1 MIGLYVD
8 ERPCVIDGTQH
19 IGIDYRES
27 ALTDVES
34 GREGLHIR
42 LRLPSTPENDRILG
56 NAADAESAER
66 FNAEYHR
73 ARVVVDGANIFE
85 GTAYLDGV
93 EIERGAASYLLEI
106 IGGSSQ
112 WAKSAAREMFNEIGV
127 EYDARLDMN
136 EICDSWES
144 DSPVKFLPVHR
155 DKYELQNGV
164 TTPYAPERILTTD
177 DYHPFLSVVAMLRA
191 IFESAGYRVESRF
204 FESELFRSLYVSGAY
219 PTTDVTSRIEQMDFR
234 AGRLESVTATANYA
248 GRVYVSPSVA
258 ANSLGNV
265 VDVVEESL
273 VDEAGNEVLTGF
285 YSNGGCFVIDENG
298 AVTFTP
304 TTAVKVGFEYALK
317 FACKYRIATRYTLKS
332 FDHIYFEQE
341 ITIPFE
347 LTNRFVDH
355 RESARPGYEYR
366 VVIFDYSDDYDYRL
380 RCKGDNKWFNVA
392 DISSR
397 TALVQAPAGVAAITQ
412 VELLRKVRG
421 TSQYEACTEDWA
433 LYGGHVAY
441 EGTTEVEMTL
451 RTPAVDV
458 TPTSPKYF
466 DAIYFGGGEPGWPVT
481 LLPGT
486 TLRPIFTSTKGY
498 GSLLTFAD
506 VAQISV
512 RQNRLLD
519 AVRHLFNLRIYTDER
534 EKRVYIEP
542 FDDFVRKDEI
552 YDWSDRVDLSQPILI
567 EELAGSVHERRTLC
581 YNDED
586 GTVRRYNAENDEVF
600 GAWSFDVDSRAAIEG
615 EQVLCNPLFTSTIN
629 DDEVYANAESAL
641 VMQVC
646 DRDDDDTND
655 NANFSPRIV
664 RYLGMAPL
672 AEGERW
678 GYPYS
683 DHDYPLAAFHFA
695 GDDTRS
701 GSTLCFEDRD
711 GVTGLH
717 SYYDRQF
724 AEEARGR
731 KVTLSLALSAEDFE
745 HLFHFV
751 EGAASIRSTFELK
764 INGVKGRYRLCDIEG
779 YDPAKSSVRCR
790 FAQIVE
796 PYE

>member
-1 MIGLYVD
+1 MIRLYVD
-8 ERPCVIDGTQH
+8 ECPCVIDGTQH
-19 IGIDYRES
+19 IGIDYRAADLS
-27 ALTDVES
+27 DVES
-34 GREGLHIR
+34 GRKGAHIR
-42 LRLPSTPENDRILG
+42 LRLPATPENDRILG

-73 ARVVVDGANIFE
+73 ARIESDGVDIFE

-93 EIERGAASYLLEI
+93 EIENGAVSYLLEI
-106 IGGSSQ
+106 IGGASQ
-112 WAKSAAREMFNEIGV
+112 WAKSAARKMFNQIGV
-127 EYDARLDMN
+127 EYEATLDMN

-155 DKYELQNGV
+155 DQYELQNGV
-164 TTPYAPERILTTD
+164 TTPYVPERILTTE
-177 DYHPFLSVVAMLRA
+177 DYHPFLSVAAMLRA
-191 IFESAGYRVESRF
+191 IFEGAGYRVESRF
-204 FESELFRSLYVSGAY
+204 FEGELFRSLYVSGAY

-234 AGRLESVTATANYA
+234 AGRLDSVTATANYA
-248 GRVYVSPSVA
+248 GRVYVTPLVA
-258 ANSLGNV
+258 ANSLGNI
-265 VDVVEESL
+265 VDVVDERV
-273 VDEAGNEVLTGF
+273 VDDAGNEVPTGF
-285 YSNGGCFVIDENG
+285 YSKGGCFVLDEDG
-298 AVTFTP
+298 VATFTP
-304 TTAVKVGFEYALK
+304 TTAVKAGFEYVLK
-317 FACKYRIATRYTLKS
+317 FACKYRISTRYTLKS
-332 FDHIYFEQE
+332 FDHIYFEAG

-347 LTNRFVDH
+347 LTNRFIDY
-355 RESARPGYEYR
+355 RENARPNYEYR
-366 VVIFDYSDDYDYRL
+366 IVIFDYSSDYEYRL
-380 RCKGDNKWFNVA
+380 RCKGGDKWFNVA
-392 DISSR
+392 DISSQ
-397 TALVQAPAGVAAITQ
+397 TVLVQTPMGVANISQ
-412 VELLRKVRG
+412 LELLRKARG
-421 TSQYEACTEDWA
+421 ATQYEACTEDWA

-441 EGTTEVEMTL
+441 EGTTEVEMVL
-451 RTPAVDV
+451 RTPAVEI
-458 TPTSPKYF
+458 TPTSPKRF
-466 DAIYFGGGEPGWPVT
+466 DLIYIGGGESGWPIT

-498 GSLLTFAD
+498 GSHLTFAD

-512 RQNRLLD
+512 RQSQLLD

-552 YDWSDRVDLSQPILI
+552 FDWSSRVDLSQPILI
-567 EELAGSVHERRTLC
+567 EEQAGSVHERRTLC

-586 GTVRRYNAENDEVF
+586 GTVRRHNAENDELF

-615 EQVLCNPLFTSTIN
+615 EEVLCNPLFTPTIN
-629 DDEVYANAESAL
+629 RAEMFANAESAL

-695 GDDTRS
+695 GDDRFG

-724 AEEARGR
+724 AEESLGR
-731 KVTLSLALSAEDFE
+731 KVTLSLALTAGDFE

-751 EGAASIRSTFELK
+751 EGAASIRSTFELT
-764 INGVKGRYRLCDIEG
+764 INGVKGRYRLCNIEG

-790 FAQIVE
+790 FTQMVAA
-796 PYE
+796 YE